1 MGNCLQRTSSLRWQ
15 LDVQETSWNLRLQNA
30 QERTCRYFRDWSCCH
45 IVEGCSCLP
54 WKNISTFKARQKSP
68 KQNEGM
74 TPAPVQDNANE
85 TYTEELCY
93 ILVDHKSLRGRPS
106 VNPAEGYYENISN
119 RAERHRE
126 SSRGTETEYS
136 VLRFPSTPQ
145 PLPST
150 EDEYELLVPSR
161 FSSYAI
167 QQSQS
172 LTAPYETHFSHLQ

>member
-1 MGNCLQRTSSLRWQ
+1 MGNCLQRTTRWQ
-15 LDVQETSWNLRLQNA
+15 LDMQETPWNLRLQNA
-30 QERTCRYFRDWSCCH
+30 KGRPCRYFKGWSCCH

-54 WKNISTFKARQKSP
+54 WKNISTFKARQESP

-74 TPAPVQDNANE
+74 TSAPIQDNANE

-93 ILVDHKSLRGRPS
+93 ILVDHKALRGRPS
-106 VNPAEGYYENISN
+106 GKPAEGLYENISN
-119 RAERHRE
+119 KVDRHRE

-136 VLRFPSTPQ
+136 VLRFSSTSQ

-161 FSSYAI
+161 FSSYAN
-167 QQSQS
+167 QQPQP
-172 LTAPYETHFSHLQ
+172 LTAPFETHFSHLQ

>member
-1 MGNCLQRTSSLRWQ
+1 MGNSLQRKSGWQ
-15 LDVQETSWNLRLQNA
+15 LDTHGTPWNLRLQSA
-30 QERTCRYFRDWSCCH
+30 KQRTCRYFRGWSCCH

-54 WKNISTFKARQKSP
+54 WKNISTFKARQPSP

-74 TPAPVQDNANE
+74 MSVPIQQDNANQ

-93 ILVDHKSLRGRPS
+93 FLVDHKALRERPPGNS
-106 VNPAEGYYENISN
+106 AEVFYENISN
-119 RAERHRE
+119 KAERPRE
-126 SSRGTETEYS
+126 SAIRTETEYS

-161 FSSYAI
+161 FPLHSP
-167 QQSQS
+167 QRPWPP
-172 LTAPYETHFSHLQ
+172 TAPFETHFSHLQ

>member
-1 MGNCLQRTSSLRWQ
+1 M
-15 LDVQETSWNLRLQNA
+15 QETPWNLRLQNA
-30 QERTCRYFRDWSCCH
+30 KGRTCRYFRSWSCH

-54 WKNISTFKARQKSP
+54 WKNVSTFKARQESP

-74 TPAPVQDNANE
+74 TSAPVQDNANE
-85 TYTEELCY
+85 TYAEELCY
-93 ILVDHKSLRGRPS
+93 ILVDHNAVRERPS
-106 VNPAEGYYENISN
+106 ANPAEGFYENVSN
-119 RAERHRE
+119 KAERHRE

-145 PLPST
+145 PSLPA

-161 FSSYAI
+161 FSSRAV
-167 QQSQS
+167 QQPQP

>member
-1 MGNCLQRTSSLRWQ
+1 MGNSLQRKSG
-15 LDVQETSWNLRLQNA
+15 
-30 QERTCRYFRDWSCCH
+30 YFRGWSCCH

-54 WKNISTFKARQKSP
+54 WKNISTFKARQPSP

-74 TPAPVQDNANE
+74 MSVPIQDNANQ

-93 ILVDHKSLRGRPS
+93 FLVDHKALRERPPGNS
-106 VNPAEGYYENISN
+106 AEVFYENISN
-119 RAERHRE
+119 KAERPRE
-126 SSRGTETEYS
+126 SAIRTETEYS

-161 FSSYAI
+161 FPLHSP
-167 QQSQS
+167 QRPWPP
-172 LTAPYETHFSHLQ
+172 TAPFETHFSHLQ

>member
-1 MGNCLQRTSSLRWQ
+1 MGNCLQRT
-15 LDVQETSWNLRLQNA
+15 T
-30 QERTCRYFRDWSCCH
+30 RYFRGSSCCH

-54 WKNISTFKARQKSP
+54 WKNISTFKARQESP
-68 KQNEGM
+68 KQSERM
-74 TPAPVQDNANE
+74 SSAPVQDNANE

-93 ILVDHKSLRGRPS
+93 VLVDHKALRGRPS
-106 VNPAEGYYENISN
+106 VSSNSAEGFYENVSN
-119 RAERHRE
+119 KAGRHRE

-136 VLRFPSTPQ
+136 VLHFPSTPQ

-161 FSSYAI
+161 FSSHAI
-167 QQSQS
+167 QQPRP